1 MPYKSKSQLAGD
13 ATDGLATSGFYIE
26 VFHINSRKTVRFKAF
41 MKDYND
47 VHNVTYDDQ
56 NFVGQSEPIKK
67 WKSTVRQIDL
77 SFAVV
82 ASGIAEA
89 KQNLSKVSLMTNM
102 LYPEQQQ
109 DGDGIIT
116 KVGGSP
122 IFKVRFL
129 NLIGAPGVPW
139 GDAWKAGL
147 QGYISNFLYRVDMEN
162 GVSFHAPSMV
172 ANAEKAGRKIR
183 RSEQGAGKND
193 FHVYPQ
199 EINVS
204 FTFFPVYEKSPGWR
218 VEGGNVIFNVNNRD
232 VTNYP
237 YFEETKA
244 GESNVTPGKKG
255 AQAVSKETA
264 AQAAAASVSS
274 VDPAAPP
281 TKVIKNDASENQRR
295 AIANEQAKLRL
306 DKQPQAL
313 REQRS
318 ADLASKVLRSEKLF
332 PASER
337 DSPPPGEG
345 RPSSTVVEA
354 LDFDMVT
361 KNEGLKAP
369 RGNKG

>member
-1 MPYKSKSQLAGD
+1 MPYRSKSQLAGD
-13 ATDGLATSGFYIE
+13 PTDFLAVSGLYIE
-26 VFHINSRKTVRFKAF
+26 VYHINSGKTVRFKSF

-56 NFVGQSEPIKK
+56 NFIGQSEPVKK

-122 IFKVRFL
+122 IFKVRFM

-139 GDAWKAGL
+139 GEAWETGL
-147 QGYISNFLYRVDMEN
+147 QGYISNFLYRVDLEN
-162 GVSFHAPSMV
+162 GVNFHAPSMRL
-172 ANAEKAGRKIR
+172 NASSAGRKV
-183 RSEQGAGKND
+183 RSSEKGAGKND

-204 FTFFPVYEKSPGWR
+204 FTFYPVYEKSPGWR
-218 VEGGNVIFNVNNRD
+218 VEGGNVVFSVDNRD

-244 GESNVTPGKKG
+244 GESNVTPGRRG

-264 AQAAAASVSS
+264 AQAAAAGEKGTAQSAPQSKVEKRSVAENKEKVRQDQILKGKLDGDTEASIANK
-274 VDPAAPP
+274 AANLMGPP
-281 TKVIKNDASENQRR
+281 TRDGGIPGPISDSSGKTVPSRTVADALKSRIVTDHR
-295 AIANEQAKLRL
+295 DLKP
-306 DKQPQAL
+306 PQ
-313 REQRS
+313 E
-318 ADLASKVLRSEKLF
+318 
-332 PASER
+332 
-337 DSPPPGEG
+337 PP
-345 RPSSTVVEA
+345 
-354 LDFDMVT
+354 
-361 KNEGLKAP
+361 
-369 RGNKG
+369 KGT

>member
-1 MPYKSKSQLAGD
+1 MPYRSKSQLAGD
-13 ATDGLATSGFYIE
+13 ATDFLAVSGLYIE
-26 VFHINSRKTVRFKAF
+26 VFHINSGKTVRFKAF

-56 NFVGQSEPIKK
+56 NFIGQSEPVKK

-139 GDAWKAGL
+139 GEAWETGL

-162 GVSFHAPSMV
+162 GVNFHAPSMRL
-172 ANAEKAGRKIR
+172 NAGSAGRKIR
-183 RSEQGAGKND
+183 TSEQGAGKND

-204 FTFFPVYEKSPGWR
+204 FTFYPVYEKSPGWR
-218 VEGGNVIFNVNNRD
+218 VEGGNVIFNVNNKD

-255 AQAVSKETA
+255 AHAALDPTPFLSAEDGLEQKDIDKITENHSLTITA
-264 AQAAAASVSS
+264 
-274 VDPAAPP
+274 
-281 TKVIKNDASENQRR
+281 TKA
-295 AIANEQAKLRL
+295 
-306 DKQPQAL
+306 AL
-313 REQRS
+313 RKNREQQETDAQRS
-318 ADLASKVLRSEKLF
+318 MRGAKTLNL
-332 PASER
+332 
-337 DSPPPGEG
+337 
-345 RPSSTVVEA
+345 
-354 LDFDMVT
+354 T
-361 KNEGLKAP
+361 KGGLKAP
-369 RGNKG
+369 AAPGPFREFPEPSQDRIVNRDNPSNTGGGPDR

>member
-1 MPYKSKSQLAGD
+1 MPYKSKSGLAGD
-13 ATDGLATSGFYIE
+13 ATDALATKGNFYIE
-26 VFHINSRKTVRFKAF
+26 IFHINSRKTVRFKAF

-56 NFVGQSEPIKK
+56 NFIGQSEPVKK

-102 LYPEQQQ
+102 LYPEQQK

-139 GDAWKAGL
+139 GEAWQTGL
-147 QGYISNFLYRVDMEN
+147 QGYISNFLYRVDLEN
-162 GVSFHAPSMV
+162 GVSLHIPSLR
-172 ANAEKAGRKIR
+172 EGGRKIPGLKK
-183 RSEQGAGKND
+183 SAKNNPH
-193 FHVYPQ
+193 HVYPQ

-218 VEGGNVIFNVNNRD
+218 VEGDRVIFNVNNQD
-232 VTNYP
+232 ITNYP
-237 YFEETKA
+237 YFEDTKA
-244 GESNVTPGKKG
+244 GESNVTPGRRG
-255 AQAVSKETA
+255 AHEASKETA
-264 AQAAAASVSS
+264 AQAAAMGPPIAAAGG
-274 VDPAAPP
+274 DPKDSAGENKE
-281 TKVIKNDASENQRR
+281 KVKQ
-295 AIANEQAKLRL
+295 NEQLKGRL
-306 DKQPQAL
+306 DGETQAH

-318 ADLASKVLRSEKLF
+318 ADLVSKVLRSEKLF

-337 DSPPPGEG
+337 DSLPPGVG
-345 RPSSTVVEA
+345 RPPSTVIDA
-354 LDFDMVT
+354 LDSAMVT
-361 KNEGLKAP
+361 KNKGLKAP
-369 RGNKG
+369 R

>member
-13 ATDGLATSGFYIE
+13 PTDFLAAGGLYIE

-56 NFVGQSEPIKK
+56 NFVGQSEPVKK

-102 LYPEQQQ
+102 LYPEQQK

-139 GDAWKAGL
+139 GDAWKTGL
-147 QGYISNFLYRVDMEN
+147 QGYISNFLYRVDLEN
-162 GVSFHAPSMV
+162 GVNFHAPSMRV
-172 ANAEKAGRKIR
+172 NANSAGRKIR
-183 RSEQGAGKND
+183 SSERGAGKND

-204 FTFFPVYEKSPGWR
+204 FTFYPVYEKSPGWR
-218 VEGGNVIFNVNNRD
+218 VEGDRVIFNVNNQD

-255 AQAVSKETA
+255 A
-264 AQAAAASVSS
+264 
-274 VDPAAPP
+274 PAALDPTPFTSIEDGLKQEDIDKVTEYHSPTITATKAALEKARVQNETDAADAEHNARLMEIATGPQSPP
-281 TKVIKNDASENQRR
+281 NWS
-295 AIANEQAKLRL
+295 
-306 DKQPQAL
+306 AL
-313 REQRS
+313 RETGFGDTDTS
-318 ADLASKVLRSEKLF
+318 
-332 PASER
+332 PIR
-337 DSPPPGEG
+337 DVDNPGQ
-345 RPSSTVVEA
+345 
-354 LDFDMVT
+354 
-361 KNEGLKAP
+361 AP
-369 RGNKG
+369 L

>member
-1 MPYKSKSQLAGD
+1 MPYRSKSQLAGD
-13 ATDGLATSGFYIE
+13 PTDFLAVSGLYIE
-26 VFHINSRKTVRFKAF
+26 VYHINSGKTVRFKAF

-47 VHNVTYDDQ
+47 VHNVSYDDQ
-56 NFVGQSEPIKK
+56 NFIGQSEPVKK

-129 NLIGAPGVPW
+129 NLIGAPGIPW
-139 GDAWKAGL
+139 GEAWQTGL
-147 QGYISNFLYRVDMEN
+147 QGYISNFLYRVDLEN
-162 GVSFHAPSMV
+162 GVNFHAPSMV
-172 ANAEKAGRKIR
+172 ANAKKAGRKVR
-183 RSEQGAGKND
+183 SSEQGAGKND

-199 EINVS
+199 QINVS
-204 FTFFPVYEKSPGWR
+204 FTFYPVYEKSPGWR

-255 AQAVSKETA
+255 AHDAGFGPPPFGETVSAEKLDELREKHGGNIQAIIDELDKSKKIKESEA
-264 AQAAAASVSS
+264 KRGQREAAAVNI
-274 VDPAAPP
+274 
-281 TKVIKNDASENQRR
+281 T
-295 AIANEQAKLRL
+295 
-306 DKQPQAL
+306 
-313 REQRS
+313 
-318 ADLASKVLRSEKLF
+318 
-332 PASER
+332 
-337 DSPPPGEG
+337 GG
-345 RPSSTVVEA
+345 GG
-354 LDFDMVT
+354 
-361 KNEGLKAP
+361 GLKAGSVSDTFQTFP
-369 RGNKG
+369 EPSAQDPATPGNFNHSNAGGTDP